1 MMYTET
7 GKEVRSRM
15 EIIKERLTRLRE
27 RMKEHR
33 VGVYVIPSSDCH
45 ESEYVCAHYRARE
58 YLSGF
63 TGSAGTL
70 VVTMEEAGLWTD
82 GRYFLQAERQL
93 KGTGIRLFRS
103 GEPEVPKIEEYAEQ
117 KLSRDSV
124 LGFDG
129 RTMGAHRAETLIR
142 AAEKKGAGVLVTE
155 DLAGQ
160 VWENRPEIPDTELYV
175 LDLCYAGE
183 DTKSR
188 LARVRAEMEKIKAD
202 VHVLGDLCD
211 IAWLLNIRGGDIPCV
226 PVVLSFLCVTKE
238 DCIWYVR
245 EQIMTEEIRQYLK
258 ERGVLVRD
266 YEAVYKDLSGLAAG
280 RKVLLDK
287 KNVNYR
293 LLTAVSGQAD
303 VIDRRSPAELMK
315 AVKNDTEIRNLRTA
329 HLKEGIAFTR
339 LMYWLKT
346 GAGKEAL
353 TERSVAEYLDARR
366 REQEHYVGQSFAPI
380 SAYGA
385 NGAIVHY
392 SPTEESDAKIEPKG
406 FLLVDA
412 GGHYLEG
419 TTDTTRTFA
428 MGELSLEQKQMFTAV
443 CRGNLNLAYARFLH
457 GCTGYSLDLLCR
469 EPLWQA
475 GVDYKHGTG
484 HGVGY
489 LLNVHEGP
497 NAFRWKLPEQEQP
510 AVLEEGMVTTD
521 EPGVYL
527 EGQYGI
533 RTENELLCVKGENG
547 AYGQF
552 MEFEIL
558 TLAPIDLDGILPQEM
573 TGTEKAY
580 LNDYHEKVYRAL
592 APHLTEAEREWL
604 RNATRRI

>member
-188 LARVRAEMEKIKAD
+188 LAGVRAEMEE
-202 VHVLGDLCD
+202 
-211 IAWLLNIRGGDIPCV
+211 
-226 PVVLSFLCVTKE
+226 T
-238 DCIWYVR
+238 
-245 EQIMTEEIRQYLK
+245 
-258 ERGVLVRD
+258 
-266 YEAVYKDLSGLAAG
+266 
-280 RKVLLDK
+280 
-287 KNVNYR
+287 
-293 LLTAVSGQAD
+293 
-303 VIDRRSPAELMK
+303 SPACRWCCPFCASRRK
-315 AVKNDTEIRNLRTA
+315 TA
-329 HLKEGIAFTR
+329 SG
-339 LMYWLKT
+339 MY
-346 GAGKEAL
+346 GS
-353 TERSVAEYLDARR
+353 RS
-366 REQEHYVGQSFAPI
+366 
-380 SAYGA
+380 
-385 NGAIVHY
+385 
-392 SPTEESDAKIEPKG
+392 
-406 FLLVDA
+406 
-412 GGHYLEG
+412 
-419 TTDTTRTFA
+419 
-428 MGELSLEQKQMFTAV
+428 
-443 CRGNLNLAYARFLH
+443 
-457 GCTGYSLDLLCR
+457 
-469 EPLWQA
+469 
-475 GVDYKHGTG
+475 
-484 HGVGY
+484 
-489 LLNVHEGP
+489 
-497 NAFRWKLPEQEQP
+497 
-510 AVLEEGMVTTD
+510 
-521 EPGVYL
+521 
-527 EGQYGI
+527 
-533 RTENELLCVKGENG
+533 
-547 AYGQF
+547 
-552 MEFEIL
+552 
-558 TLAPIDLDGILPQEM
+558 
-573 TGTEKAY
+573 
-580 LNDYHEKVYRAL
+580 
-592 APHLTEAEREWL
+592 
-604 RNATRRI
+604 